1 MVSVEYFAQGL
12 QNVLSFHTIFL
23 MFLGTVVGIIFGA
36 VPGLSS
42 VMALVLFLPF
52 TYTMEPI
59 VGIPFLIAIYIGA
72 TSGGL
77 ISAILINIPGT
88 PAAVATCLDG
98 HPMTKKGQAV
108 KAIGM
113 GVIFSFIGT
122 ILSTLALIFISPPLA
137 NIAIK
142 FGPHELFAIA
152 IFSIVLISSIAGDSL
167 IKSLL
172 GALLGMA
179 FATIGI
185 APVDGVKR
193 YTFGST
199 QLLNG
204 FDTLVV
210 LIGLFAITE
219 ILKTAETIKLEE
231 KPEIVKID
239 LKNVKGFGFTLK
251 EFWDQKWNCLIAA
264 VVGIVTGII
273 PGIGGS
279 SSNLIAY
286 SVVKQRSKYPEKF
299 GTGIPDGIVASET
312 ANNAS
317 CGGAMIPLLSLGI
330 PGDGSTAVLLGAFM
344 VHGLAPGPLLFRNQP
359 ELVYTIFV
367 AFMAASVLMVIC
379 EFYGLRFFIQALRVP
394 VHILLPVVFVF
405 TTVGAFAL
413 SNNAFNVVAILVF
426 GFIGYVFVKFGIPQA
441 PFIIGFILG
450 GMAETNFRRALVF
463 SRNNFFDFFTK
474 PIAAVF
480 IILTVAVLVYSLIKD
495 IKKVKAAVQ

>member
-1 MVSVEYFAQGL
+1 MLEYFALGL
-12 QNVLSFHTIFL
+12 QNVCSANTIFL

-36 VPGLSS
+36 VPGLSV

-52 TYTMEPI
+52 TYAMEPI
-59 VGIPFLIAIYIGA
+59 IAIPFLISIYIGA

-88 PAAVATCLDG
+88 PNSVVTCLDG
-98 HPMTKKGQAV
+98 CPMMKKGQAV

-113 GVIFSFIGT
+113 GIIFSFIGT

-137 NIAIK
+137 NLALQ

-152 IFSIVLISSIAGDSL
+152 VFSIVLISSIAGDSL
-167 IKSLL
+167 TKSLFA
-172 GALLGMA
+172 ALLGMA
-179 FATIGI
+179 FATVGI
-185 APVDGVKR
+185 APIDGVKR
-193 YTFGST
+193 FTFGST
-199 QLLNG
+199 QLLSG

-210 LIGLFAITE
+210 LIGLFAISE

-231 KPEIVKID
+231 KPEIIKVD
-239 LKNVKGFGFTLK
+239 LKNIKGFGFTVK
-251 EFWDQKWNCLIAA
+251 EFLEQKWNCLIAA
-264 VVGIVTGII
+264 VVGIIIGII

-286 SVVKQRSKYPEKF
+286 SIVKQRSKYPEKF
-299 GTGIPDGIVASET
+299 GTGIPDGVVASET

-330 PGDGSTAVLLGAFM
+330 PGDGATAVLLGAFM
-344 VHGLAPGPLLFRNQP
+344 VHGLAPGPLLFKNQP

-367 AFMAASVLMVIC
+367 AFIAAAILMVIC

-394 VHILLPVVFVF
+394 IYILLPVVFVF

-413 SNNAFNVVAILVF
+413 SNRVFDVIAILIF
-426 GFIGYVFVKFGIPQA
+426 GFVGYFFVKFKIPQA

-450 GMAETNFRRALVF
+450 GMAETNLRRALML
-463 SRNNFFDFFTK
+463 SNNNFLDFFAK
-474 PIAAVF
+474 PITTMF
-480 IILTVAVLVYSLIKD
+480 LILTVVVIIYSGIKS
-495 IKKVKAAVQ
+495 IKKAVVQ

>member
-1 MVSVEYFAQGL
+1 MVEYFAQGL
-12 QNVLSFHTIFL
+12 QNVLSINTILL
-23 MFLGTVVGIIFGA
+23 MFLGTVVGIIFGS
-36 VPGLSS
+36 VPGLST

-77 ISAILINIPGT
+77 ITAILINIPGT
-88 PAAVATCLDG
+88 PNAVATCLDG
-98 HPMTKKGQAV
+98 YPMTKNGQAV

-122 ILSTLALIFISPPLA
+122 ILSTLVLIFISPPLA
-137 NIAIK
+137 SIAIK

-167 IKSLL
+167 TRSLFSAFL
-172 GALLGMA
+172 GIA
-179 FATIGI
+179 FATVGL

-193 YTFGST
+193 FTFGST
-199 QLLNG
+199 QLLSG

-264 VVGIVTGII
+264 VVGTVIGII

-299 GTGIPDGIVASET
+299 GTGIPDGIVASEA

-317 CGGAMIPLLSLGI
+317 CGAAMIPLLSLGI

-413 SNNAFNVVAILVF
+413 TNNAFNVVAILVF
-426 GFIGYVFVKFGIPQA
+426 GFIGYFFVKFGIPQA

-450 GMAETNFRRALVF
+450 GIAETNLRRALML
-463 SRNNFFDFFTK
+463 SGDNFLNFFTK
-474 PIAAVF
+474 PIAITF
-480 IILTVAVLVYSLIKD
+480 IILAVVVIVYSLIKD
-495 IKKVKAAVQ
+495 IKKVKAAIR